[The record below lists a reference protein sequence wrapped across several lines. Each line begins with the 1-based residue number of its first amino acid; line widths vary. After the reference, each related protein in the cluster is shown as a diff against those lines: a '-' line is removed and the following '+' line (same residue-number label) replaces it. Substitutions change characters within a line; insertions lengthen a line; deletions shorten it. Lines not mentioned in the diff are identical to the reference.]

1 VLKKVIKHIFWL
13 NLSSTKFAIMKTVK
27 PSFEVIEPSFGSS
40 FSYSKFDENAN
51 NKAHLWHYHP
61 EIELVFVN
69 GGAGKRQIGSHISY
83 YTDGDLILIGSNLP
97 HCGFTDDHTGNK
109 NEMVIQIKPD
119 FLGDAFLN
127 LQETKGFQ
135 DLFSQAK
142 GGIAFSGQTKIEV
155 GKKIESMENQ
165 LPFER
170 LLTLLSVL
178 KDLEYSKDYKI
189 LNAAG
194 FSMETQV
201 QDNDRI
207 NMVFNYVKDHF
218 QEQIS
223 LEEIAEMASMTVP
236 SFCRYFKKITKKT
249 FTKFVNEY
257 RVVHA
262 SKLLAEKPI
271 GITEIAYES
280 GFNNFGHFNKL
291 FKEFT
296 GKSASKYRQ
305 ELKSVIK

>member
-1 VLKKVIKHIFWL
+1 MVILYSKNKL
-13 NLSSTKFAIMKTVK
+13 GMKTLK
-27 PSFEVIEPSFGSS
+27 PTFEVIEPSFGSS
-40 FSYSKFDENAN
+40 FYYSKYVENAN
-51 NKAHLWHYHP
+51 IKAHVWHYHP

-109 NEMVIQIKPD
+109 NETVIQLKPD
-119 FLGDAFLN
+119 FLGNDFLN
-127 LQETKGFQ
+127 LPETKSIKELFQ
-135 DLFSQAK
+135 QAK
-142 GGIAFSGQTKIEV
+142 GGIAFGGETKKLIGNRIEA
-155 GKKIESMENQ
+155 MENQ

-170 LLTLLSVL
+170 LLSIIGIL
-178 KDLEYSKDYKI
+178 KELEDSKDFKI
-189 LNAAG
+189 LNAEG

-223 LEEIAEMASMTVP
+223 LEEVASMASMTVP

-249 FTKFVNEY
+249 FTRFVNEY

-271 GITEIAYES
+271 GISDISFES
-280 GFNNFGHFNKL
+280 GFNNFSHFNKL

-296 GKSASKYRQ
+296 GKSASQYRQ
-305 ELKSVIK
+305 ELKSIIK